1 MLVLELYCMSV
12 VAYYA
17 CCTALLMTIR
27 STVSYSRNKDI
38 KNACT
43 NLEAKVKS
51 SALKW
56 GPIWPLWIAKL
67 WLRK

>member
-1 MLVLELYCMSV
+1 MLLLELYCVTV

-17 CCTALLMTIR
+17 CCAALVMSAR
-27 STVSYSRNKDI
+27 STLDYTRNKDI
-38 KNACT
+38 KNACM
-43 NLEAKVKS
+43 NLEGKIKA

-56 GPIWPLWIAKL
+56 GVVWPIWVAKL